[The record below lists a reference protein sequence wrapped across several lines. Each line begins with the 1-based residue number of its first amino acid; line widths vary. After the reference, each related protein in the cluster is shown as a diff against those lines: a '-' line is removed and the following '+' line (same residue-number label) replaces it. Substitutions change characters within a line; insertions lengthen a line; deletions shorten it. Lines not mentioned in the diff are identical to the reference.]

1 MEHNTQGTLQGSLEG
16 LSNIVVSTWPQVVSY
31 SSVELV
37 TYLADIGNPIVRK
50 FKYSN
55 MKSRFSLET
64 FSWGRFQGPETG
76 SDCINRGGNE

>member
-1 MEHNTQGTLQGSLEG
+1 MGLIGS
-16 LSNIVVSTWPQVVSY
+16 LSNILVSSWPQVASC
-31 SSVELV
+31 SSAELV
-37 TYLADIGNPIVRK
+37 TYLADIRNSVIRK
-50 FKYSN
+50 FMHSN

>member
-1 MEHNTQGTLQGSLEG
+1 MEHNPQGTLQGSLEG
-16 LSNIVVSTWPQVVSY
+16 LSSIVESTWPQVVSC
-31 SSVELV
+31 SSAELV
-37 TYLADIGNPIVRK
+37 TYLADTENPIIRK

-55 MKSRFSLET
+55 TKSRFSLET